1 MNFQK
6 YDRELATALQA
17 VREATRVCRHVQAAI
32 GNGVMEKQDHSPVT
46 IADFASQAVICRTLD
61 ATFSDDPIIGEED
74 SAELSQPENE
84 SLVDRIADVL
94 QHFDTGIERSD
105 IFRWIDRGS
114 SQSAANRFWTLDPID
129 GTKGFLRGGQYAI
142 SLAMLVESR
151 IEVAVV
157 GCPNLSVP
165 TPQGDLTGAIFFAVR
180 GEGAW
185 VIPQENDA
193 EPTPIGVSET
203 TDSSLARF
211 CESVESGHSAHDISS
226 QVAERLKL
234 TAPPIRMDSQAK
246 YATVAKGAADIYMR
260 LPTHAD
266 YREKIWDHAGGCL
279 VVEEAGGRVTDVSGK
294 PLDWAHGRELSA
306 NRGVIVTNGHLHDRV
321 IESLAGLGVC

>member
-6 YDRELATALQA
+6 YDQELATALQA
-17 VREATRVCRHVQAAI
+17 VREAARVCRHVQAAI
-32 GNGVMEKQDHSPVT
+32 GPGVMEKQDRSPVT

-61 ATFSDDPIIGEED
+61 ATFSNDPIIGEED
-74 SAELSQPENE
+74 SAELSQSKNE
-84 SLVDRIADVL
+84 PLVDRIADVL
-94 QHFDTGIERSD
+94 QHFETGIERPD

-114 SQSAANRFWTLDPID
+114 SQSAADRFWTLDPID

-157 GCPNLSVP
+157 GCPNL
-165 TPQGDLTGAIFFAVR
+165 TIQTQQGEKTGVIFFAVR

-185 VIPQENDA
+185 AIPQDGNA
-193 EPTPIGVSET
+193 EPTQVRVSET
-203 TDSSLARF
+203 TESSLARF
-211 CESVESGHSAHDISS
+211 CESVESGHTAHEISS
-226 QVAERLKL
+226 QVAERLNI

-246 YATVAKGAADIYMR
+246 YAAVARGEADIYMR
-260 LPTHAD
+260 LPTRPD

-279 VVEEAGGRVTDVSGK
+279 VVEEAGGRVTDVFGK
-294 PLDWAHGRELSA
+294 PLDWSHGHELSA

-321 IESLAGLGVC
+321 IETLAELEVS